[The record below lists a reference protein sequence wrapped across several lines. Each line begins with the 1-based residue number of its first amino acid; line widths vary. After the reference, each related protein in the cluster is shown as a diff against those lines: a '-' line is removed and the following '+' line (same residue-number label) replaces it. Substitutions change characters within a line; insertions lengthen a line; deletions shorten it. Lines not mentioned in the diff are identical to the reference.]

1 MITGS
6 VPHSSFQ
13 FFMIVIVRL
22 WLRSNGHKW
31 TSDETDRSR
40 KNESRTKRMRTHG
53 FPTIAHT
60 LVQRCNLIDFKMHK
74 TICWIEWISFIP
86 GILNVRGLYQNNVDK

>member
-6 VPHSSFQ
+6 VPHSSCQ

-31 TSDETDRSR
+31 TSNKTGRSR
-40 KNESRTKRMRTHG
+40 KNELRTKCMRTHG
-53 FPTIAHT
+53 FPTIADT
-60 LVQRCNLIDFKMHK
+60 LVQYLFNRMDFVYS
-74 TICWIEWISFIP
+74 TDIERTRDVS
-86 GILNVRGLYQNNVDK
+86 K